1 MLGRV
6 FTRSMTQYDYG
17 SKIMNSKE
25 EKQNAVN
32 ENFASISSKYDLMND
47 LMSMGVHRLW
57 KDEFVS
63 DMGCLK
69 SKDPL
74 RFLDV
79 AGGTGD
85 ISFRIAQKLKEDNP
99 HIINIESQVTVSD
112 INPKMLD
119 EGKKRAA
126 GLGLNGLSWV
136 EANAESL
143 PFEDNSFDFYTI
155 VFGIRNVPDRLKA
168 LKEAK
173 RVLKKGGRFMCL
185 EFSKVTL
192 PGFDFLYSQYSNLVI
207 PALGSIVA
215 GEREN
220 YVYLVESI
228 ERFPN
233 QEEFASLIH
242 EAGFNFIHHRNLTFG
257 ICAIHSAIN
266 I

>member
-1 MLGRV
+1 
-6 FTRSMTQYDYG
+6 MTQYDYG
-17 SKIMNSKE
+17 HKMMGKE
-25 EKQNAVN
+25 EKQKAVN
-32 ENFASISSKYDLMND
+32 EMFAKISANYDLMND

-63 DMGCLK
+63 DMGSFK
-69 SKDPL
+69 SNEPL
-74 RFLDV
+74 HFLDV

-85 ISFRIAQKLKEDNP
+85 IAFRIASKLKEENP
-99 HIINIESQVTVSD
+99 DVFNVESQVTVSD
-112 INPKMLD
+112 INPNMLN
-119 EGKKRAA
+119 EGRRR
-126 GLGLNGLSWV
+126 GSTIGLNGLNWV

-143 PFEDNSFDFYTI
+143 PFKDNTFDFYTI

-168 LKEAK
+168 IKEAK
-173 RVLKKGGRFMCL
+173 RVLKRGGRFMCM

-192 PGFDFLYSQYSNLVI
+192 PVFDLIYNQYSKIVI
-207 PALGSIVA
+207 PTLGSIAV
-215 GEREN
+215 GDRES
-220 YVYLVESI
+220 YEYLVESI

-233 QEEFASLIH
+233 QEEFATLIN